1 MFNNDDCLRFLFKRS
16 SDFIPLAILSSLTKL
31 VYKSYAVSLN
41 VVESRSI
48 EGDFLSLSS
57 TSVSGGAS
65 PAGTGVTPGAGAGA
79 ALPFSA
85 VVMSLDF

>member
-1 MFNNDDCLRFLFKRS
+1 
-16 SDFIPLAILSSLTKL
+16 
-31 VYKSYAVSLN
+31 
-41 VVESRSI
+41 
-48 EGDFLSLSS
+48 LSLSS